1 MFLRSFFIFCIFL
14 VGLGANAET
23 LKSLAQKST
32 LLLSIADNEALQKKC
47 SLNSEKISVLSQ
59 KLKAQID
66 QKIDRLTENDFKI
79 LSHRAE
85 TCQNDCSCNIY
96 SLAFETKNKKNEI
109 MTEKASKETA
119 GDRQKCISN
128 IKNICSRVQKI

>member
-1 MFLRSFFIFCIFL
+1 MFLRSFLTICIL
-14 VGLGANAET
+14 ILGLGANAET
-23 LKSLAQKST
+23 LKSLSQKST

-47 SLNSEKISVLSQ
+47 SLSSEKISVLSQ

-66 QKIDRLTENDFKI
+66 QKIDRLTDNDFKI
-79 LSHRAE
+79 LNQRAE

-96 SLAFETKNKKNEI
+96 SLAFETKNKKNEV

-128 IKNICSRVQKI
+128 IKNICSLIQKI

>member
-47 SLNSEKISVLSQ
+47 ALNSEKISVLSQ

>member
-1 MFLRSFFIFCIFL
+1 MFHRSFLVISILL

-23 LKSLAQKST
+23 LKSLAHKST

-47 SLNSEKISVLSQ
+47 SMNSEKVSMLSQ
-59 KLKAQID
+59 KLKSQID
-66 QKIDRLTENDFKI
+66 QKIDSLTENDFKI
-79 LSHRAE
+79 LNQRAE

-96 SLAFETKNKKNEI
+96 SLAFETKSKINDI

-119 GDRQKCISN
+119 IDRQKCISK
-128 IKNICSRVQKI
+128 IKNICSLIQKI